1 MPEERKD
8 PIYVSIIIKEYL
20 GKKEDIE
27 LTNFNIIIIGCGGTG
42 GNYIKELG
50 RFLYQNDMRQYCRIL
65 LADGDL
71 VEESNISRQPF
82 LPQDIGRK
90 KAEVMSEILQE
101 SFHVF
106 CEFYTDYIESVY
118 DLKKF
123 EKEDAVTLL
132 VGCVDNHACRKVLH
146 EYFQT
151 FNLCFYLDAAN
162 EYSVGEVVMAVRM
175 DGVELSPDRVHYYP
189 EIMEDTSAPRSEASC
204 QQLNVSAPQHL
215 LTNLFAANV
224 LLKCTLEILS
234 EDKWEGGIYYFD
246 AFKGFLRFQGA

>member
-1 MPEERKD
+1 MTD
-8 PIYVSIIIKEYL
+8 
-20 GKKEDIE
+20 
-27 LTNFNIIIIGCGGTG
+27 FNIIIIGCGGTG

-50 RFLYQNDMRQYCRIL
+50 RFLFQNNMRHHCRIL

-71 VEESNISRQPF
+71 VEKNNILRQPF

-101 SFHVF
+101 TFQIF
-106 CEFYTDYIESVY
+106 CEYYPDYIEDIS

-123 EKEDAVTLL
+123 EKKDTIMLL

-151 FNLCFYLDAAN
+151 TDSCFYLDAAN
-162 EYSVGEVVMAVRM
+162 EYSVGEVVMAMRIN
-175 DGVELSPDRVHYYP
+175 GIELSPDRVHYYP
-189 EIMEDTSAPRSEASC
+189 EIMEDRSAPRSEESC
-204 QQLNVSAPQHL
+204 QQVNVSKPQHL

-234 EDKWEGGIYYFD
+234 EDGWEGGIYYFD
-246 AFKGFLRFQGA
+246 VFKGFLRFQEDR